1 MNRKQAEKI
10 IKLVQKA
17 RIGDAFVE
25 IDKHSTQTYTEI
37 EVIRRQYMSGL
48 YNFDIYER
56 LQTAINYV
64 AKTDVK
70 TVEPPIDVFV
80 SSASHDKE
88 DAQQEVKTMHQA
100 GLCVF
105 YSGDD
110 LNPNDTEIYIQKI
123 REVLQKAPA
132 FTLYCTPDA
141 VESERVKKE
150 YETFLKTAQKGNFF
164 VIEGKGYDAERLP
177 PLLKDKKPQQTQEV
191 VKKVQRLIPKPKPEV
206 TITEK
211 IQAFVTKNIKQVY
224 ALLGLMAFFTVSYLI
239 WWFIPV
245 PPPQHPPHPDEAK
258 MIGEWIFVGKSL
270 TKTTLVFDTTK
281 VFKREDERGNKKLQ
295 GTWRTDGKENRV
307 YVKEDNKEF
316 SLYEI
321 VKIESDKL
329 ILKDSL
335 AEYTFIPKRF
345 CKKPHRVEAEYGE
358 GKDGLEKLLEKKCPL
373 PNEVPYLQIYVK
385 ETYEKN
391 REKIEYVGNPKG
403 FKIKAGDDLI
413 LVCPCNNTSIN
424 KK

>member
-1 MNRKQAEKI
+1 MKGMNRKQAEKI

-25 IDKHSTQTYTEI
+25 IDKHSTQPYTEI

-80 SSASHDKE
+80 SSASRDKE

-110 LNPNDTEIYIQKI
+110 LNPNEAEIYIQKI
-123 REVLQKAPA
+123 RDALQKAQA

-191 VKKVQRLIPKPKPEV
+191 VKKVQRLIPKPEV
-206 TITEK
+206 TIIEK

-224 ALLGLMAFFTVSYLI
+224 ALLGLMAFFAVSYLI

-245 PPPQHPPHPDEAK
+245 PPPQHLPHPDEAK

-335 AEYTFIPKRF
+335 AEYTFVSVKNLCFISHKIGDEQTLEGLLQDSIIVKNVVPMQEPYHQIYFKVTRDR
-345 CKKPHRVEAEYGE
+345 KENKGIIYGE
-358 GKDGLEKLLEKKCPL
+358 KDE
-373 PNEVPYLQIYVK
+373 
-385 ETYEKN
+385 
-391 REKIEYVGNPKG
+391 
-403 FKIKAGDDLI
+403 IKAGKTII
-413 LVCPCNNTSIN
+413 LCYPCNKISIN